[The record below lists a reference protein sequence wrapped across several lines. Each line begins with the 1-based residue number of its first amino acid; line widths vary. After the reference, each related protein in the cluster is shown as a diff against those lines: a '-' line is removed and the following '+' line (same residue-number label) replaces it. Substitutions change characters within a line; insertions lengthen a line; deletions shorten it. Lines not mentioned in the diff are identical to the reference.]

1 MSAIK
6 YQDRIHTAFANEVIL
21 KEPLEEFKRMQE
33 QFPNLKFKADPIDNK
48 EADALKAGNIRIC
61 QFFTAGYDVQFENE
75 RVKDVE
81 QTVRANV
88 NYYNNVCNFLTFET
102 DKEYVKIYTKIQAQ
116 LEDYFSLA
124 AENVLEDVYGEAYT
138 TFRDRFTA
146 EEEAKQA
153 ERVATRKQNKAKKLK
168 EEQESAE

>member
-21 KEPLEEFKRMQE
+21 KDALEECKRMQE
-33 QFPNLKFKADPIDNK
+33 QFPNLKLKADAIDNK

-61 QFFTAGYDVQFENE
+61 QFFTAEYDVQFENE